1 MTIWRKIW
9 GCWGWTWWFEGSY
22 YPRAHQWVLEGVAAR
37 ALFYKDVDAADSKF
51 DVNKDVVDGQ
61 LVNEV
66 ESSME
71 EEVEKEAAE
80 EEKEAAI
87 AMEGGDNKAE

>member
-1 MTIWRKIW
+1 
-9 GCWGWTWWFEGSY
+9 
-22 YPRAHQWVLEGVAAR
+22 
-37 ALFYKDVDAADSKF
+37 
-51 DVNKDVVDGQ
+51 
-61 LVNEV
+61 
-66 ESSME
+66 ME